1 MDHPSN
7 LRDYSALKEEKFKEE
22 NVSTPTSTEQVTKC
36 LFYWIQNIEV
46 FLSSFADQNRKT
58 NQPVLRATTTNNLSG
73 ANTTK
78 DLSQRT
84 YTVPFLRYKK
94 SQYGI

>member
-36 LFYWIQNIEV
+36 LFFWIQNIEV
-46 FLSSFADQNRKT
+46 ILSSFADQNRKT
-58 NQPVLRATTTNNLSG
+58 NQPV
-73 ANTTK
+73 
-78 DLSQRT
+78 
-84 YTVPFLRYKK
+84 F
-94 SQYGI
+94 